1 MLDQKKMLYSKEHEW
16 IYIEGQSGTM
26 GITDFAVEQ
35 LGDVV
40 YVELPEIGAEAEQNV
55 ELCSIESS
63 KAASDI
69 FAPANGKVTEVNT
82 ALNDNPEKVNEDP
95 FGDGWI
101 CKLDVHGMPQQLMD
115 YQEYKDYLETL

>member
-1 MLDQKKMLYSKEHEW
+1 MLDQTKMLYSKEHEW
-16 IYIEGQSGTM
+16 IYIEGQTGVM

-69 FAPANGKVTEVNT
+69 FAPADGKVLEVNHG
-82 ALNDNPEKVNEDP
+82 LDENPEKVNEDP
-95 FGDGWI
+95 FGEGWI
-101 CKLDVHGMPQQLMD
+101 CKMEVHGMPKQLMD